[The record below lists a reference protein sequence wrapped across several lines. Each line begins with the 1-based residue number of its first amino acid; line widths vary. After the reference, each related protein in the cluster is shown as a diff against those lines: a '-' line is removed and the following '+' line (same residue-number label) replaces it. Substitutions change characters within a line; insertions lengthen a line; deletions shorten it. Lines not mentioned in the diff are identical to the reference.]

1 MLKSVKYYL
10 LILTSSLTFSQ
21 VNLDSIAIQKLKEE
35 IKAELKA
42 EANQQIKEEKKPI
55 IDISKFDYEAYGAIN
70 YYGYKWETDKNRRN
84 KIDVE
89 RLNLY
94 LKYNLTPK
102 IQFKSEIEFEHGG
115 TGTTMSFDPLEEFGE
130 FEFEVEKGGAVV
142 LGQLHVLLKQNRYLN
157 IKIGKFNYVNGN
169 ASKFDEPTEYSTGYV
184 SEAENAILPIG
195 WDETGIEISGD
206 FKLKSNS
213 EYPKIGYKAYIMS
226 GLDNSGFNSLNW
238 LRQGYQ
244 TRFEMINADNL
255 AYSIRLDYNFKE
267 NNLIGI
273 NIYAGNTS
281 GNRPKNDFT
290 SPALLTFG
298 DLHFNF
304 EYYPFKIRGYGF
316 YGYLQ
321 NSEALSVANRNISN
335 NLNVKRTPV
344 AENAVSGYLDIGYDV
359 FSLFKTKKTTQLYLF
374 GRYDYVDTMYKTQGL
389 IFNNPKYERKTT
401 TFGFN
406 YIPHPNIVFKTHYA
420 MRNLGSKLSENTFTI
435 GLGFNI

>member
-1 MLKSVKYYL
+1 MFKFIKYYV
-10 LILTSSLTFSQ
+10 LIITSATTFAQ
-21 VNLDSIAIQKLKEE
+21 VNQDSITFKKLKEE
-35 IKAELKA
+35 IKAELRA
-42 EANQQIKEEKKPI
+42 EITQQLKDEKKPT
-55 IDISKFDYEAYGAIN
+55 ISLGKFDYEAYGAIN
-70 YYGYKWETDKNRRN
+70 YYDYKWETDKNRRN

-94 LKYNLTPK
+94 LKYNLTEK

-142 LGQLHVLLKQNRYLN
+142 LGQLHVLFKQNRYLN

-195 WDETGIEISGD
+195 WDETGLEISGD

-406 YIPHPNIVFKTHYA
+406 YFPHPNIVFKTHYA
-420 MRNLGSKLSENTFTI
+420 MRNLGNKLPENTFTI